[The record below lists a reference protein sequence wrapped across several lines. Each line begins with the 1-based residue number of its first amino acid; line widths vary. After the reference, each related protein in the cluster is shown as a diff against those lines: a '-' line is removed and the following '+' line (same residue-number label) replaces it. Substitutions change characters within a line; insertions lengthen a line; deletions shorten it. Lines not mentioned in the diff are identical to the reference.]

1 MKRIGFLINPI
12 AGMGGAV
19 GLKGTDGKYNE
30 AIFQGATEVSPQK
43 AKDFLTF
50 LPPHQILW
58 VTAGDAMGEDIL
70 LDAGEKS
77 VLVISTPD
85 FPSSKEDTMHA
96 CRCMEKEGVD
106 LILFCG
112 GDGTARDIAE
122 VIHNTPVLG
131 IPAGVKMFS
140 GVFASTPRTAAA
152 IVTKISELPLQH
164 AEVLDIDEDAY
175 RAGILH
181 PRLYATVQIPFI
193 QNYCPT
199 GKIAL
204 DPGNER
210 RSQLEI
216 AEFIISLMRDDALY
230 LIGAGAT
237 TAAIAEELQIPN
249 TLLGIDAVYQKKT
262 IQQDLS
268 ERDIL
273 VLLDQYNNT
282 SIIISP
288 IGAQG
293 FILGRG
299 NQQISPRVLQK
310 TGTSSLIVIATPAK
324 LDMTKQLYL
333 DSGDNVINASFG
345 NSIAVICGYAMAQ
358 RLPLFS

>member
-1 MKRIGFLINPI
+1 
-12 AGMGGAV
+12 
-19 GLKGTDGKYNE
+19 
-30 AIFQGATEVSPQK
+30 
-43 AKDFLTF
+43 
-50 LPPHQILW
+50 
-58 VTAGDAMGEDIL
+58 
-70 LDAGEKS
+70 
-77 VLVISTPD
+77 
-85 FPSSKEDTMHA
+85 
-96 CRCMEKEGVD
+96 
-106 LILFCG
+106 
-112 GDGTARDIAE
+112 
-122 VIHNTPVLG
+122 
-131 IPAGVKMFS
+131 
-140 GVFASTPRTAAA
+140 
-152 IVTKISELPLQH
+152 
-164 AEVLDIDEDAY
+164 
-175 RAGILH
+175 
-181 PRLYATVQIPFI
+181 
-193 QNYCPT
+193 
-199 GKIAL
+199 
-204 DPGNER
+204 
-210 RSQLEI
+210 
-216 AEFIISLMRDDALY
+216 MRDDTLY